1 MKRNYFIVGLIMF
14 VFFVI
19 SFLTNILG
27 PLIPDIIK
35 DFEVSKAMA
44 AFLPFSFFV
53 AYGIFSIPSGIAIEK
68 YSEKK
73 IMVSAFGVAFSGAII
88 FSLFPSFPVAM
99 LSLFMIGTGMAM
111 LQVAINPLLRV
122 AGGEEHFAFNSV
134 MAQLAFGLASFLSPQ
149 LFSYL
154 VLNLEGFPSS
164 GEANFLIKTLHQV
177 VPSNL
182 PWVSLYW
189 MFAIIALLMVIL
201 MATVRFPKVKLKEE
215 EKAGAWSKHVEL
227 FKNKTVILFF
237 LGIFAYVGTEQGVA
251 NWTSQFLYEYHGF
264 DPRVEGADAISLFW
278 GLLTVGCILGLV
290 LLKFLDSKLV
300 LKLFSGA
307 AILSLTAGLFGP
319 SQIALWAFP
328 VVGFFASVMWSV
340 IFSLA
345 LNSVK
350 ENHGAFSGILCSGI
364 LGGAIVPLIV
374 GAIGDAVGL
383 KGGLTFVYLT
393 LGYIFSIGFWA
404 KPLINNKTV
413 RLKKAQTNTN

>member
-1 MKRNYFIVGLIMF
+1 MKRNYFIVVLIMF

-35 DFEVSKAMA
+35 DFDVSKAVA
-44 AFLPFSFFV
+44 AFLPFSFFI
-53 AYGIFSIPSGIAIEK
+53 AYGVFSIPSGILIEK

-73 IMVSAFGVAFSGAII
+73 IMVSAFGIALAGAIL
-88 FSLFPSFPVAM
+88 FSLFPSFPIAM

-154 VLNLEGFPSS
+154 VLNLENFSS
-164 GEANFLIKTLHQV
+164 TGEANFLIRTLHEI

-189 MFAIIALLMVIL
+189 MFAIISFLMVIL
-201 MATVRFPKVKLKEE
+201 MVIVKFPKVKRKEE

-237 LGIFAYVGTEQGVA
+237 IGIFAYVGTEQGVA

-278 GLLTVGCILGLV
+278 GLLTVGCVLGLI

-307 AILSLTAGLFGP
+307 AILSLTAGLFG
-319 SQIALWAFP
+319 SAQVALWAFP
-328 VVGFFASVMWSV
+328 MVGFFASVMWSV

-364 LGGAIVPLIV
+364 IGGAVVPLIV
-374 GAIGDAVGL
+374 GAIGDAIGL
-383 KGGLTFVYLT
+383 KGGMIFIYIT
-393 LGYIFSIGFWA
+393 LGFIFSIGFWA
-404 KPLINNKTV
+404 RPLINNKTV
-413 RLKKAQTNTN
+413 SLKKKSTN